1 MHCQVMQG
9 FPDLSVLLGLEQEK
23 VNPTIATTA
32 MSLYKCFI
40 ILYLHFLLVP
50 SNIPLLVRSLG
61 QHSDDTI

>member
-1 MHCQVMQG
+1 MHRQVMQG

-40 ILYLHFLLVP
+40 IQYFLNFERL
-50 SNIPLLVRSLG
+50 I
-61 QHSDDTI
+61 